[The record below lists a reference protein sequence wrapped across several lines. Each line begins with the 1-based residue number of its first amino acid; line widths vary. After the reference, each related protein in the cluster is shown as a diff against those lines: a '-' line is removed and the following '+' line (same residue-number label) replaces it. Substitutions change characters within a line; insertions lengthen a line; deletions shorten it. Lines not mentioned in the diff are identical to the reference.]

1 MYTFPFNTCETPKKG
16 IAQPYSAM
24 LNAINCVMISY
35 FLVQTK
41 SFFSTFLLFSIF
53 CFELFH
59 TFSHSIHI
67 PGKIQTT
74 ISHFLSY
81 AINFAFLFFFIHLTN
96 KVPSFAFLFY
106 LLLLTLFDI
115 YSLFY
120 LSIVFYLI
128 SQAILMISLLTYYF
142 PLLSNSIQTN
152 IYKIIALTSMAILL
166 FLNETYNCKK
176 MLDIYPLPYHSLI
189 EIVGILLFY
198 VICSTFYK
206 F

>member
-1 MYTFPFNTCETPKKG
+1 MYTFPFHTCEKPKKG
-16 IAQPYSAM
+16 IAQPYSAV
-24 LNAINCVMISY
+24 LNAINCIMIAY
-35 FLVQTK
+35 FLLQTK
-41 SFFSTFLLFSIF
+41 SLFSTFLLFSIF

-59 TFSHSIHI
+59 TFSHIIHI
-67 PGKIQTT
+67 PGKIQTM

-142 PLLSNSIQTN
+142 PLLSNSIQKN
-152 IYKIIALTSMAILL
+152 IYKIISLTSMAILL

-176 MLDIYPLPYHSLI
+176 MLDFYPLPYHSLI
-189 EIVGILLFY
+189 EIVGVLLFY